1 MIGKLFRWT
10 FWLGVLGLLAGAG
23 YLVWLY
29 WQIGHRIEPLVDF
42 NPPRTTQIFDRNGA
56 LIANVFAKEHRLYV
70 PYKEIPGRV
79 IEALVAIE
87 DTRFFEH
94 HGVNPE
100 AIFRAVIK
108 DIKARRLV
116 EGASTLTQQLIKST
130 LLSREKKLKRKI
142 IEALL
147 AIKLEQTL
155 SKEEILER
163 YLNAIFFGHGYY
175 GIKTAAKGYFHKDLD
190 ELTLK
195 EIAVLVGLPK
205 APSAYDPTR
214 HYANAMA
221 RANRVLER
229 MRTLGWIDE
238 ATYLREIKAAPRVY
252 DDTLTQNRA
261 PYIVDAVLRKLQKR
275 LPDLR
280 TGGYRI
286 ETAVDLTYQTMAKEA
301 LRYGYEAY
309 WRRHEKPAPDEII
322 SPTFN
327 GAMVVLDG
335 HSGDVLAL
343 VGGVDYAK
351 SAFNRAVSSRRQPG
365 SAFKPFIYET
375 ALNLGYNPESLIPD
389 IARTYRFE
397 EGDTDK
403 LWKPKNYEKDF
414 KGLMTLREALV
425 HSRNLAT
432 INLVSAIGI
441 PTLHKKLAVFGLKD
455 LPYNLSIA
463 LGNIAVSPLQMARLY
478 TVFADMGV
486 LHEPRLVLRVLDDEG
501 QAVWRNEAKAQR
513 VYRPEQAY
521 LLVDILRDVVKRGTG
536 RRVYLPGVDIA
547 GKTGTTN
554 NSVDTWFCSF
564 TPDVETIV
572 WFGNDDNSPLPKHE
586 TGGRTAGPSARYFY
600 QRLIAKHPE
609 FKRRFKEPE
618 GVYHVRRNGRDLIY
632 TDLSPLP
639 PESVTEEEEDEIIF

>member
-1 MIGKLFRWT
+1 MGSIFKWLFRLT
-10 FWLGVLGLLAGAG
+10 LLAGLVGVG

-29 WQIGHRIEPLVDF
+29 FQIGHQIAPLVHY
-42 NPPRTTQIFDRNGA
+42 NPSKTTQVYDRNGR
-56 LIANVFAKEHRLYV
+56 LIANVIGKEHRIYV
-70 PYKEIPGRV
+70 PYEEIPGRV
-79 IEALVAIE
+79 VEALVAIE

-100 AIFRAVIK
+100 AIFRAVVK

-130 LLSREKKLKRKI
+130 LLTRKKKLQRKI
-142 IEALL
+142 REALL
-147 AIKLEQTL
+147 AIRLEQVL

-163 YLNAIFFGHGYY
+163 YLNAVFFGHGYY
-175 GIKTAAKGYFHKDLD
+175 GIRTAALGYFHKDLD
-190 ELTLK
+190 QLTLK
-195 EIAVLVGLPK
+195 EIAILVGLPK

-221 RANRVLER
+221 RANRVLAR
-229 MRTLGWIDE
+229 MKALGWIDE
-238 ATYLREIKAAPRVY
+238 ETYLREIKRAPKVY

-261 PYIVDAVLRKLQKR
+261 PYIVDAVVNALKARY
-275 LPDLR
+275 PDIR

-286 ETAVDLTYQTMAKEA
+286 DTAVDLDYQAMARKA
-301 LRYGYEAY
+301 LERGYEAY
-309 WRRHEKPAPDEII
+309 WKRHAAP
-322 SPTFN
+322 SPDRNVSDTFN

-335 HSGDVLAL
+335 RSGDVLAM

-351 SAFNRAVSSRRQPG
+351 SPFNRAISSRRQPG

-375 ALNLGYNPESLIPD
+375 ALNLGYNPESRIPD

-403 LWKPKNYEKDF
+403 LWQPKNYEKDY
-414 KGLMTLREALV
+414 KGLITLREALV

-432 INLVSAIGI
+432 INLVNEIGI
-441 PTLHKKLAVFGLKD
+441 ATLHKKLAVFGIKD

-478 TVFADMGV
+478 SVFADMGV
-486 LHEPRLVLRVLDDEG
+486 LHEPRLVVSVADDRGNVLEHHNV
-501 QAVWRNEAKAQR
+501 QSQR
-513 VYRPEQAY
+513 VYPAPQAY
-521 LLVDILRDVVKRGTG
+521 LMVDMLRDVVKRGTG
-536 RRVYLPGVDIA
+536 RNARVRGMDVA

-564 TPDVETIV
+564 TPDVEAIV
-572 WFGNDDNSPLPKHE
+572 WFGNDDNTPLPRHE
-586 TGGRTAGPSARYFY
+586 TGGRTAAPVVRFFY
-600 QRLIAKHPE
+600 QALIKKHPE
-609 FKRRFKEPE
+609 FKRKFEEPK
-618 GVYHVRRNGRDLIY
+618 GVYHARRNGRDLLY
-632 TDLSPLP
+632 TDRSPLP
-639 PESVTEEEEDEIIF
+639 TEESAPVDDEIIF

>member
-1 MIGKLFRWT
+1 MKFLIRWIFR
-10 FWLGVLGLLAGAG
+10 LGVLAALALAG
-23 YLVWLY
+23 YLVYLY
-29 WQIGHRIEPLVDF
+29 FEIGHEVRPLVEY
-42 NPPRTTQIFDRNGA
+42 NPPKTTQIFDRNGR
-56 LIANVFAKEHRLYV
+56 LVANVFEKEHRLYV
-70 PYKEIPGRV
+70 PYEEIPGRV

-87 DTRFFEH
+87 DTLFFEH

-100 AIFRAVIK
+100 AIFRAIVK

-116 EGASTLTQQLIKST
+116 EGASTLTQQLVKST
-130 LLSREKKLKRKI
+130 LLTREKKIERKI
-142 IEALL
+142 KEALL
-147 AIKLEQTL
+147 SIRLEREL

-175 GIKTAAKGYFHKDLD
+175 GIRTAALGYFRKDLD

-221 RANRVLER
+221 RANRVLQR

-238 ATYLREIKAAPRVY
+238 ATYMSAVKEAPKVY

-261 PYIVDAVLRKLQKR
+261 PYVVDAIVNKLQKSY
-275 LPDLR
+275 PDIR
-280 TGGYRI
+280 RGGYRI
-286 ETAVDLTYQTMAKEA
+286 HSSIDLEYQQMARRA
-301 LRYGYEAY
+301 LKFGYDAY
-309 WRRHEKPAPDEII
+309 WKRHEGDANVSE
-322 SPTFN
+322 SFN

-335 HSGDVLAL
+335 RSGDVLAML
-343 VGGVDYAK
+343 GGVDYAR
-351 SAFNRAVSSRRQPG
+351 SAFNRAISSRRQPG

-375 ALNLGYNPESLIPD
+375 ALNLGYNPASRIPD

-397 EGDTDK
+397 EGDTEK
-403 LWKPKNYEKDF
+403 LWQPKNYEKNY
-414 KGLMTLREALV
+414 KGIITLREALV

-432 INLVSAIGI
+432 INLVNEIGI
-441 PTLHKKLAVFGLKD
+441 MTLHRKLEPFGIEN

-463 LGNIAVSPLQMARLY
+463 LGNLALSPMQVARLY
-478 TVFADMGV
+478 TVFADMGR
-486 LHEPRLVLRVLDDEG
+486 LHEPRLVTE
-501 QAVWRNEAKAQR
+501 
-513 VYRPEQAY
+513 VYGDRGELVARFEPQSKEVYPKEQAY
-521 LLVDILRDVVKRGTG
+521 LMIDMLRDVVRRGTG
-536 RRVYLPGVDIA
+536 RNARVRGMDIA

-572 WFGNDDNSPLPKHE
+572 WFGNDDNSPLPKRE
-586 TGGRTAGPSARYFY
+586 TGGRTAAPVARVFY
-600 QRLIAKHPE
+600 TELVRKHPE
-609 FKRRFKEPE
+609 YRRGFDEPE
-618 GVYHVRRNGRDLIY
+618 GVYHAQKEGRDLLY

-639 PESVTEEEEDEIIF
+639 DDDAVQPEEDILF